1 MKALVILGSPRKNMN
16 TDTLL
21 NKAIE
26 GMKENDIEVEKVAL
40 VDLQIH
46 PCTACGA
53 CEKTGF
59 CIIKDDMSKLYKK
72 FDEADI
78 VIIASPIYF
87 NSISSLTK
95 IMVDR
100 CQMFW
105 SSKYVLNQPSINQ
118 NKKRRGVFI
127 ATCGSIQKGQE
138 FLGATLVMDLFFKAI
153 NTKYMYNLLAQDT
166 DQVFT
171 GDRPKLL
178 QEAFE
183 IGKKLA
189 EISK

>member
-1 MKALVILGSPRKNMN
+1 MN

-21 NKAIE
+21 NKVIE
-26 GMKENDIEVEKVAL
+26 GMKEQDIEVEKIELANMH
-40 VDLQIH
+40 IH
-46 PCTACGA
+46 SCTACGA

-59 CIIKDDMSKLYKK
+59 CIIKDDMNNLYKK
-72 FDEADI
+72 FDQSDVVI
-78 VIIASPIYF
+78 VASPIYF
-87 NSISSLTK
+87 NSISSITK

-105 SSKYVLNQPSINQ
+105 SSKYILNEPSINR
-118 NKKRRGVFI
+118 NKKRRGLFI
-127 ATCGSIQKGQE
+127 ATGGSVQKEHQ

-153 NTKYMYNLLAQDT
+153 NTEYTYNLFAQDT
-166 DQVFT
+166 DRLLT
-171 GDRPKLL
+171 KDRPKLL

-183 IGKKLA
+183 LGKKLA